1 MTLIKSISELFLAVI
16 VRTRRV
22 PRNLVVSQ

>member
-1 MTLIKSISELFLAVI
+1 MTLIKSISELFLTII
-16 VRTRRV
+16 VRIRRV